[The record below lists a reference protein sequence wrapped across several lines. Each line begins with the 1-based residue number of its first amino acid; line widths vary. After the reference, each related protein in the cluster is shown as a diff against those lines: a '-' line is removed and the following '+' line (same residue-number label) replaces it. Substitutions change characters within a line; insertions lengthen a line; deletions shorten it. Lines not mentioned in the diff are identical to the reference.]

1 MIEIGQMILI
11 VTSRSYN
18 NDLDLEKTI
27 CVLMTLKKTKHK
39 PLMIEVDLRSDF
51 DLKVLEGTNQS
62 KRSNILFL
70 IYIHITKN
78 RKFFFYLLKSFCS
91 IL

>member
-1 MIEIGQMILI
+1 M
-11 VTSRSYN
+11 
-18 NDLDLEKTI
+18 I
-27 CVLMTLKKTKHK
+27 CVLTTLKKAKHK
-39 PLMIEVDLRSDF
+39 PVITETDLRSDF
-51 DLKVLEGTNQS
+51 DLKVLEGINQS